1 MEMVPWKEIK
11 KNQEWN
17 FMNTKDSMQNEK
29 NIVLRLKNLNKGSWA
44 IQRQDWHY
52 DNTEVCNWSY
62 QHVSQSFFSFANI
75 LIDLP
80 SILSGADSEGFGGP
94 LLRSF
99 RTGDRTRF
107 AVKST
112 SRSNNQKQSEDK
124 IGVISLVNQVKKSL
138 KFLSITCNILH
149 ESTSSKTSM
158 SICKQGE

>member
-1 MEMVPWKEIK
+1 MKLHKHKEF
-11 KNQEWN
+11 
-17 FMNTKDSMQNEK
+17 FMMKSLKDSMQNEK
-29 NIVLRLKNLNKGSWA
+29 NIVARLKQFKQGKLGNSTL
-44 IQRQDWHY
+44 RHY
-52 DNTEVCNWSY
+52 DNTEVGNWSY

-75 LIDLP
+75 LIYLP
-80 SILSGADSEGFGGP
+80 SILSGTDSEGFGGP

-124 IGVISLVNQVKKSL
+124 ISVISLVNQVKKSL

>member
-11 KNQEWN
+11 KDQEWN
-17 FMNTKDSMQNEK
+17 FINTKDSMQNEK
-29 NIVLRLKNLNKGSWA
+29 NIVLRLKKFKQGKLGSSTT
-44 IQRQDWHY
+44 RHY
-52 DNTEVCNWSY
+52 DNTEVGNWSY

-80 SILSGADSEGFGGP
+80 SILSGTDSEGFGGP

-138 KFLSITCNILH
+138 KFLSIICNILH